1 MNISGTITGLP
12 AGVAKKKNDAKIP
25 VNMFM
30 QRILPPPI
38 LSTPTF
44 PHRR

>member
-12 AGVAKKKNDAKIP
+12 AGVAKKKNGAKIP

-30 QRILPPPI
+30 QRILPPPD
-38 LSTPTF
+38 TF
-44 PHRR
+44 YADIPA

>member
-12 AGVAKKKNDAKIP
+12 AGVGTKKNGAEIP

-30 QRILPPPI
+30 QRILPFPN
-38 LSTPTF
+38 TF
-44 PHRR
+44 YADIPA

>member
-12 AGVAKKKNDAKIP
+12 AGVAKKKNGAKIP

-30 QRILPPPI
+30 QGILPPPNN
-38 LSTPTF
+38 TF
-44 PHRR
+44 HNDIPA